1 MIQDVKMIMIMEPV
15 VGSENRVKCWQFR
28 EEHPKQ
34 MLQVPLWLVYT
45 EGKTC
50 TDAEE
55 LYYVVYAV

>member
-1 MIQDVKMIMIMEPV
+1 MIMIMEPV